1 MGAATPTQL
10 IDNKRVRVT
19 EWRFRPGEAT
29 GWHRH
34 AFDYVVV
41 PVTTGQLHLKEPNGE
56 RTIDIVTGTPYFR
69 EEGVEHDV
77 INPSDTDDV
86 IFIEVEMK

>member
-1 MGAATPTQL
+1 MGSATPTQL
-10 IDNKRVRVT
+10 IDNERVRVT

-34 AFDYVVV
+34 EFDYVVV
-41 PVTTGQLHLKEPNGE
+41 PVTTGKLHLKEPDGQ
-56 RTIDIVTGTPYFR
+56 RTIDIAIGTPYFR

-77 INPSDTDDV
+77 INPSDKDDV